1 MNKARSFN
9 PWLLVGLGIAG
20 ASYLSKQENRDKVM
34 DAYNQLKEKAMDFW
48 CQQNPEACSD
58 LMQKAGHPDPH
69 DIEDARMVGEGAQ
82 YSVDYYNRE
91 EQQ

>member
-1 MNKARSFN
+1 
-9 PWLLVGLGIAG
+9 
-20 ASYLSKQENRDKVM
+20 
-34 DAYNQLKEKAMDFW
+34 
-48 CQQNPEACSD
+48 
-58 LMQKAGHPDPH
+58 MQKAGHPDPH